1 MKETNSIYFIA
12 EIGGNHEGSLK
23 RAIDLIQLA
32 AENGATAVKFQ
43 HFTPEDLVNSD
54 AISKIPA
61 EFSPHKKSGEE
72 VLKIL
77 EKLSVPLEWTEK
89 LFSTCQNFNVDFI
102 TAPYDLKS
110 IENLVDFVSCFK
122 VGSGD
127 LNWHE
132 KLRILRET
140 KKHIILSTGAAT
152 FDEVE
157 RAMQTLDGYH
167 DKVTL
172 LQCNSNYDSDL
183 SAMRATNLNVLQTY
197 KKRWPKIKIG
207 LSDHQKPLAPVLG
220 AVANGA
226 TVIERHFSDD
236 PSRVG
241 ADHRVALSPSEW
253 SNMVRECQFLIS
265 AMGSYKKELQSN
277 EKGTRITQ
285 RRGLWAAK
293 NLFKDHVITRADL
306 LVLRPALPG
315 TISPELMSKLIGK
328 KLLTDMKKLDA
339 FNFENIDDE
348 AALS

>member
-1 MKETNSIYFIA
+1 MTQGNPIYFIA
-12 EIGGNHEGSLK
+12 EIGGNHEGSLN
-23 RAIDLIQLA
+23 RAIDLIKLA
-32 AENGATAVKFQ
+32 AESGATAVKFQ
-43 HFTPEDLVNSD
+43 HYTPEDLVNSD
-54 AISKIPA
+54 AISRIPP
-61 EFSPHKKSGEE
+61 EFSPHKKSGNE
-72 VLKIL
+72 VLQIL
-77 EKLSVPLEWTEK
+77 SKLSVPLEWTEK
-89 LFSTCQNFNVDFI
+89 IFSTCQKFNVEFV

-110 IENLVDFVSCFK
+110 IERLVDFVSCFK

-132 KLRILRET
+132 KLKILRNT
-140 KKHIILSTGAAT
+140 NKHIILSTGAAT

-157 RAMQTLDGYH
+157 KAMQTLDGYH
-167 DKVTL
+167 DNVSL

-183 SAMRATNLNVLQTY
+183 SAMSLTHLNVLQTY

-241 ADHRVALSPSEW
+241 ADHRVALGPIEW
-253 SNMVRECQFLIS
+253 SNMVRECNYLIS
-265 AMGSYKKELQSN
+265 AMGSYKKELQPN

-285 RRGLWAAK
+285 RRGLWASK
-293 NLFKDHVITRADL
+293 NLSKGHVIDRSDL

-315 TISPELMSKLIGK
+315 TISPESINKLIGK
-328 KLLTDMKKLDA
+328 RLLIDMKKLEA
-339 FNFENIDDE
+339 FNFQNIDE
-348 AALS
+348 EGS